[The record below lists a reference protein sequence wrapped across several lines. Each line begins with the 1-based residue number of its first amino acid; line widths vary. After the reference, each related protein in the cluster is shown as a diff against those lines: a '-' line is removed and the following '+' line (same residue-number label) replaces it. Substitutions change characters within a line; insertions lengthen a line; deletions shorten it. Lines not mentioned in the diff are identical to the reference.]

1 MLGGEVR
8 HISQG
13 LVGPLCEATL
23 MRLSAD
29 RVFLGADGLDAERGI
44 CEASTVQTRLKEV
57 MMTRAAKTYVL
68 TDSRKLGQAPLTAW
82 APLDRP
88 WTLVTDDGATDDQLK
103 DFYARPHVEVVV
115 VPTIR
120 DMA

>member
-1 MLGGEVR
+1 VEVDMP
-8 HISQG
+8 IS
-13 LVGPLCEATL
+13 A
-23 MRLSAD
+23 R
-29 RVFLGADGLDAERGI
+29 R
-44 CEASTVQTRLKEV
+44 ST
-57 MMTRAAKTYVL
+57 VL
-68 TDSRKLGQAPLTAW
+68 TDSRKPGQAPLTAW